1 MIIKIAGAGAGK
13 TTKMADSIID
23 KQETLSND
31 KNIYCITFT
40 NNAVNCIKDKLI
52 EYYGEIPENIKL
64 STIHSFLYQDI
75 IKPYYYL
82 LYGNHFEKME

>member
-40 NNAVNCIKDKLI
+40 NNAVNCIKDKVI
-52 EYYGEIPENIKL
+52 E
-64 STIHSFLYQDI
+64 
-75 IKPYYYL
+75 
-82 LYGNHFEKME
+82 